1 MKSQVPPEI
10 LEKAAEEEANRINV
24 TKDKMVKRLG
34 EEGVSREEAL
44 QAAEEATQEDRVSP
58 HLEDEDDPLMN
69 DAPVDLGKWW
79 WCKASHI
86 LSIGVDSLNYT

>member
-1 MKSQVPPEI
+1 MFIQPQIPPEI

-24 TKDKMVKRLG
+24 AKEKVVERLG

-58 HLEDEDDPLMN
+58 NIEDEDDDPLMN
-69 DAPVDLGKWW
+69 DAPVDLGKW
-79 WCKASHI
+79 
-86 LSIGVDSLNYT
+86 